1 MPELAA
7 LLATAADALNVT
19 NGILRDKL
27 DIVRTRAAPSDWHDV
42 RVDKKSFTAGVT
54 QPDKPIWSYENE
66 RDYPIALRRIEVL
79 FDDAP
84 DADYQ
89 PIVAMAS
96 DGTRFFTS
104 SGDAFKNQ
112 DLALDLYG
120 GRPLQPHKKVEVFI
134 WAAKASATAKAVTIS
149 AQFGEL

>member
-1 MPELAA
+1 MPELAG
-7 LLATAADALNVT
+7 LLAAAADALNVT

-42 RVDKKSFTAGVT
+42 RVDTKTFSAEAA
-54 QPDKPIWSYENE
+54 QPDKPVWEYKNE
-66 RDYPIALRRIEVL
+66 RDYPISLRRIEVL
-79 FDDAP
+79 FNDKP

-89 PIVAMAS
+89 PVVAMAS
-96 DGTRFFTS
+96 DGTRFMAST
-104 SGDAFKNQ
+104 GDAFKDQ

-120 GRPLQPHKKVEVFI
+120 GRPLQPGKSVEIFI
-134 WAAKASATAKAVTIS
+134 WAKKAASDKTVTIS